1 MAEITD
7 IKKHGTPE
15 DDPEQSIEGSK
26 SALKAAM
33 CYGFDFMAGC
43 QNIQEDIGCVVWE
56 ERMRSLLSSLSLAEE
71 AREIIAEPALTTT
84 ENTFC
89 SALGE
94 AAALLS
100 TAAKREGSYFSNP
113 YISTLVKTTINKS
126 VYSDKVESIFWELGR
141 FIPVEKKLNALIDEK
156 LAVEKANLEEAQ
168 IRSTKKVIEQLR
180 ELQERVAEAQSLCD
194 AQPEDVKQF
203 CETAKRCRDSLISAT
218 SQQLCY
224 LYILH
229 YVQSFIPLID
239 FLIAARLVES
249 REQGDMFDHLGI
261 DRPKDV
267 SETIAALDQDA
278 IPAWIDELCAL
289 VPAFEE
295 DIRWCF
301 ARLSDAELAYLAQT
315 HQDKTIIVASLQ
327 DPEAGPS
334 SPLAQEAWERMRAKA
349 DFIAEN
355 ANGIQQTLSGDKPPE
370 KQVFLDNEKT
380 ETWESFP
387 SDLKTDLAI
396 GIYQDARTA
405 CVLSAMAAEC
415 KILAQLING
424 ETSVKSLKEPMR
436 IFLPSPRIDEGDP
449 EEKDTSTTTDIVPV
463 AQVHDLASPL
473 PEDISEQPFS
483 VKLSG
488 SFKILRGEMRK
499 GSERRAQQKQLK
511 SERARLKRD
520 ESSYWD
526 NLYILD
532 HYSEIVADQEAII
545 ARSSVE
551 LERLRPQ
558 LAIAEAAA
566 LAASAAAMKKKEE
579 EDAEDDEE
587 KRSSSGL
594 GEVATSA
601 ASVAAW
607 AAVTKLSNDIDAEE
621 KALEGARN
629 RIDHCNWVVSHPE
642 ETPLLKQKIEQEKVT
657 IAEHE
662 RELAATEEHLAMLG
676 EGSKLAKRFLAICL
690 GTLVVIAI
698 AIALIVSNLPGQ
710 ATPTS
715 HSSTASQTSPK
726 ASSSSERSSAETSED
741 STDAEDAL
749 EAVARRDKVP
759 IPSSHTIETRYY
771 TVKVPDATDEWTY
784 DYVNA
789 YSTSSWD
796 GKGGLGYITYIYRND
811 ALIYEIACF
820 GGVATP
826 GNSDASVLVGTLDV
840 PGTGELSVFAVVPI
854 DREGPNADV
863 AVSNAVDEANYYAEN
878 VNLNPDYTATAAE
891 PESTGTSD
899 GDGYVLPASDSEYY
913 TRDQLEDL
921 SDWELYLARNEVFA
935 RYGRQFKNNDLA
947 DYFSS
952 QPWYNGEYSPEDF
965 DGWFSPNEYEKANTD
980 LILEIEHERNSPYLS

>member
-15 DDPEQSIEGSK
+15 SDPEQSIEGSK

-33 CYGFDFMAGC
+33 CYAFDFMAGC
-43 QNIQEDIGCVVWE
+43 QNIQEDIGCAVWE
-56 ERMRSLLSSLSLAEE
+56 ERMRSLLSSLSFAEE

-89 SALGE
+89 GALGE
-94 AAALLS
+94 AAALLP
-100 TAAKREGSYFSNP
+100 TAEKREGSYFSNP

-156 LAVEKANLEEAQ
+156 LAVEKADLEEAQ
-168 IRSTKKVIEQLR
+168 IKATKKVIEQLR

-239 FLIAARLVES
+239 FLIVARLVEN

-261 DRPKDV
+261 DRPEDV

-289 VPAFEE
+289 APAFEE

-301 ARLSDAELAYLAQT
+301 ARLSDAELAYLAQA
-315 HQDKTIIVASLQ
+315 HQDKAIVVASLQ
-327 DPEAGPS
+327 DPETGPN
-334 SPLAQEAWERMRAKA
+334 SPLAQEAWERIRAKA
-349 DFIAEN
+349 GVIAEN
-355 ANGIQQTLSGDKPPE
+355 ANGIQQTLSGEKPPE
-370 KQVFLDNEKT
+370 KQV
-380 ETWESFP
+380 
-387 SDLKTDLAI
+387 

-415 KILAQLING
+415 EILAQLING
-424 ETSVKSLKEPMR
+424 ETSIKSLEEPIR
-436 IFLPSPRIDEGDP
+436 IFLPSPRMDEGEP
-449 EEKDTSTTTDIVPV
+449 GEKDTSTTTDIVPV

-532 HYSEIVADQEAII
+532 HHNEIVADQEAVI

-579 EDAEDDEE
+579 EDAKDDEE

-601 ASVAAW
+601 ASVAA
-607 AAVTKLSNDIDAEE
+607 
-621 KALEGARN
+621 
-629 RIDHCNWVVSHPE
+629 
-642 ETPLLKQKIEQEKVT
+642 
-657 IAEHE
+657 
-662 RELAATEEHLAMLG
+662 
-676 EGSKLAKRFLAICL
+676 
-690 GTLVVIAI
+690 
-698 AIALIVSNLPGQ
+698 
-710 ATPTS
+710 
-715 HSSTASQTSPK
+715 
-726 ASSSSERSSAETSED
+726 
-741 STDAEDAL
+741 
-749 EAVARRDKVP
+749 
-759 IPSSHTIETRYY
+759 
-771 TVKVPDATDEWTY
+771 
-784 DYVNA
+784 
-789 YSTSSWD
+789 
-796 GKGGLGYITYIYRND
+796 
-811 ALIYEIACF
+811 
-820 GGVATP
+820 
-826 GNSDASVLVGTLDV
+826 
-840 PGTGELSVFAVVPI
+840 
-854 DREGPNADV
+854 
-863 AVSNAVDEANYYAEN
+863 
-878 VNLNPDYTATAAE
+878 
-891 PESTGTSD
+891 
-899 GDGYVLPASDSEYY
+899 
-913 TRDQLEDL
+913 
-921 SDWELYLARNEVFA
+921 
-935 RYGRQFKNNDLA
+935 
-947 DYFSS
+947 
-952 QPWYNGEYSPEDF
+952 
-965 DGWFSPNEYEKANTD
+965 
-980 LILEIEHERNSPYLS
+980 

>member
-1 MAEITD
+1 
-7 IKKHGTPE
+7 
-15 DDPEQSIEGSK
+15 
-26 SALKAAM
+26 M
-33 CYGFDFMAGC
+33 CYAFDFMAGC
-43 QNIQEDIGCVVWE
+43 QNIQEDIGCAVWE
-56 ERMRSLLSSLSLAEE
+56 ERMRSLLSSLSFAEE

-89 SALGE
+89 GALGE
-94 AAALLS
+94 AAALLP

-141 FIPVEKKLNALIDEK
+141 FIPVEKKLNALIEEK
-156 LAVEKANLEEAQ
+156 LAVEKADLEEAQ
-168 IRSTKKVIEQLR
+168 IKATKKVIEQLR

-239 FLIAARLVES
+239 FLIVARLVEN

-261 DRPKDV
+261 DRPEDV

-289 VPAFEE
+289 APAFEE

-301 ARLSDAELAYLAQT
+301 ARLSDAELAYLAQA
-315 HQDKTIIVASLQ
+315 HQDKAIVVASLQ
-327 DPEAGPS
+327 DPETGPN
-334 SPLAQEAWERMRAKA
+334 SPLAQEAWERIRAKA
-349 DFIAEN
+349 DVIAEN
-355 ANGIQQTLSGDKPPE
+355 ANGIQQTLSGEKPPE
-370 KQVFLDNEKT
+370 KQV
-380 ETWESFP
+380 
-387 SDLKTDLAI
+387 

-415 KILAQLING
+415 EILAQLING
-424 ETSVKSLKEPMR
+424 ETSIKSLEEPIR
-436 IFLPSPRIDEGDP
+436 IFLPSPRMDEGEP
-449 EEKDTSTTTDIVPV
+449 GEKDTSTTTDIVPV

-520 ESSYWD
+520 ESSYWG

-532 HYSEIVADQEAII
+532 HHNEIVADQEAII

-579 EDAEDDEE
+579 EDAKDDEE

-621 KALEGARN
+621 KALKSARN

-662 RELAATEEHLAMLG
+662 RELTATEEHLAMLG
-676 EGSKLAKRFLAICL
+676 EGSKLAKRFLAICASAL
-690 GTLVVIAI
+690 IIIAI
-698 AIALIVSNLPGQ
+698 AIALIVSNLSGQ
-710 ATPTS
+710 TTQTH
-715 HSSTASQTSPK
+715 HSPTASQTSTK
-726 ASSSSERSSAETSED
+726 ASSSSERSSEKTSED
-741 STDAEDAL
+741 DTDAEEAL
-749 EAVARRDKVP
+749 EAIAQKDRAP

-771 TVKVPDATDEWTY
+771 TIKVPDATDEWTY

-826 GNSDASVLVGTLDV
+826 GKSDASVLVGTLDV

-878 VNLNPDYTATAAE
+878 VDLNPDYTATAAE
-891 PESTGTSD
+891 TESTGTSD
-899 GDGYVLPASDSEYY
+899 GDEYVLPASDSEYY
-913 TRDQLEDL
+913 TRDQLESL

-935 RYGRQFKNNDLA
+935 RHGRQFKNDDLA

-980 LILEIEHERNSPYLS
+980 LIMEIEHERNSPYLN